1 MEHEVCVPD
10 NWKFAALE
18 NIPVNYNV
26 NETRLDIGSRVD
38 LSLSLFKVKKKN
50 IYIYITWNILKL
62 FFIILV
68 NNEEVNDDPLSN
80 RDYDF
85 FILVGT
91 VS

>member
-18 NIPVNYNV
+18 NISVNYNV
-26 NETRLDIGSRVD
+26 NETRLDIGSRLD
-38 LSLSLFKVKKKN
+38 LSLSLFKVKKN

-85 FILVGT
+85 FILVRT

>member
-26 NETRLDIGSRVD
+26 NETRLDIGSRVA
-38 LSLSLFKVKKKN
+38 FKPFAVQSKKKN

-85 FILVGT
+85 FILVRT

>member
-18 NIPVNYNV
+18 NISVNYNV

-38 LSLSLFKVKKKN
+38 LSLSLLKVKKK

-85 FILVGT
+85 FILVRT